1 MLKFIINFYFDLAIA
16 NVKNL
21 YPNYLKTKVFLKI
34 IFSIFVQTNKARTNE
49 K

>member
-1 MLKFIINFYFDLAIA
+1 MVLAK
-16 NVKNL
+16 VKNL
-21 YPNYLKTKVFLKI
+21 YPKYLKTKVFLKI